1 MSESLAMRSSAREV
15 FLHALAESSIDKAFA
30 RHLSGDRSVL
40 RICDDLY
47 PLNSYSR
54 IFVVSFGKAGHR
66 MAEILSRIVGTNLEG
81 IVSDPAPAPF
91 QVPGYRY
98 FTGGHPQPNI
108 ESVRAAESILK
119 SLAALNSES
128 LALFMVSGGG
138 SAVVEKPVDSHISLD
153 DLMATYR
160 VLVHSGAPIAEIN
173 AVRKHLSASKGGRMA
188 KAAQG
193 AQQVSILVSD
203 VPEKAL
209 DFLASG
215 PTMPDSSTVE
225 ECYRIVDRYKMLE
238 DFPASV
244 RELFQH
250 HALEETPKSG
260 DPAFARS
267 RWWKVL
273 SSETAEKA
281 ASAAA
286 SKHGFAV
293 EIDDSCDDWDYAAAA
308 DYLLDRLRRLR
319 QGVSKAA
326 IISGGEV
333 TVKVGSPA
341 GTGGRNQHF
350 ALYCAQKIA
359 GENMVALS
367 AGTDGIDGNS
377 LAAGGVVDGTTLE
390 RARAEGLD
398 VAEHLRAFNAFP
410 LLEKLGDTINTGPT
424 GTNVRDVRILL
435 GY

>member
-281 ASAAA
+281 AAAAA

-377 LAAGGVVDGTTLE
+377 LAAGAVVDGTTLE